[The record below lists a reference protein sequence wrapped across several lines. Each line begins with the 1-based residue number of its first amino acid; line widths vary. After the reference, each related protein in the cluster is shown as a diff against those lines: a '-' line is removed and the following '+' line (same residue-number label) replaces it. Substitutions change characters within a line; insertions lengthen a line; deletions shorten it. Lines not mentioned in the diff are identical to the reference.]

1 MTDNLN
7 RRVWRFGAD
16 IDTDQIIPGRYSPY
30 MTSEEDLAQY
40 AFIER
45 RPAFASEVRPGDLI
59 VAGKN
64 FGCGSSRE
72 YAPRALKKCGI
83 AAIIAPSFARI
94 FFRNAINLGIPLF
107 EAELTAEIADG
118 ERVDLDLEAARL
130 ITADGPIDLPQPPA
144 FVRQIQREGGI
155 VPFYQR
161 YRRFP
166 GEAPDAPAGAPH
178 G

>member
-1 MTDNLN
+1 MN
-7 RRVWRFGAD
+7 RVWFFGPD

-30 MTSEEDLAQY
+30 MTSEESLAEY

-45 RPAFASEVRPGDLI
+45 RPDFAPNVQPGDVI

-72 YAPRALKKCGI
+72 YAPRALLKCGI

-107 EAELTAEIADG
+107 EADLTTAVEDG
-118 ERVDLDLEAARL
+118 DLVTLDLEASRL
-130 ITADGPIDLPQPPA
+130 LTERGSIALPPPPP
-144 FVRQIQREGGI
+144 FVQAIQREGGI
-155 VPFYQR
+155 VSYVQHHK
-161 YRRFP
+161 RFP
-166 GEAPDAPAGAPH
+166 GESYGPA
-178 G
+178 

>member
-1 MTDNLN
+1 MNRIWLFGDN
-7 RRVWRFGAD
+7 

-45 RPAFASEVRPGDLI
+45 RPEFAPTVRPGDII

-72 YAPRALKKCGI
+72 YAPRAVQKCGI
-83 AAIIAPSFARI
+83 AGIIAPSFARI

-107 EAELTAEIADG
+107 QDDLTDKLVDG
-118 ERVDLDLEAARL
+118 QPARL
-130 ITADGPIDLPQPPA
+130 DPEEAQLITDGRVYALPKPPA
-144 FVRQIQREGGI
+144 FVGEIREAGGI
-155 VPFYQR
+155 VAYFQR

-166 GEAPDAPAGAPH
+166 GE
-178 G
+178 

>member
-1 MTDNLN
+1 MN
-7 RRVWRFGAD
+7 RIWLFGPD

-30 MTSEEDLAQY
+30 MTSEDELAKH

-45 RPAFASEVRPGDLI
+45 RPDFAPNVRPGDVI

-72 YAPRALKKCGI
+72 YAPRALQKCGV

-107 EAELTAEIADG
+107 EADLTGVVADG
-118 ERVDLDLEAARL
+118 EQATLDLANSRL
-130 ITADGPIDLPQPPA
+130 VTTRGTFDLPRPPE
-144 FVRQIQREGGI
+144 FVLQIQAKGGI
-155 VPFYQR
+155 VAY
-161 YRRFP
+161 YRKYGRFP
-166 GEAPDAPAGAPH
+166 GE
-178 G
+178 

>member
-1 MTDNLN
+1 MN
-7 RRVWRFGAD
+7 RIWRFGDD

-30 MTSEEDLAQY
+30 MTSEADLATY

-45 RPAFASEVRPGDLI
+45 RPDFAPNVRPGDIL

-72 YAPRALKKCGI
+72 YAPRALERCGI

-107 EAELTAEIADG
+107 EADLTAVLEDG
-118 ERVDLDLEAARL
+118 QAASIDLDHARL
-130 ITADGPIDLPQPPA
+130 ITEDGVIPLPRPPA
-144 FVRQIQREGGI
+144 FVTEIRAAGGI
-155 VPFYQR
+155 VAYVRQHGH
-161 YRRFP
+161 FP
-166 GEAPDAPAGAPH
+166 GERDA
-178 G
+178 